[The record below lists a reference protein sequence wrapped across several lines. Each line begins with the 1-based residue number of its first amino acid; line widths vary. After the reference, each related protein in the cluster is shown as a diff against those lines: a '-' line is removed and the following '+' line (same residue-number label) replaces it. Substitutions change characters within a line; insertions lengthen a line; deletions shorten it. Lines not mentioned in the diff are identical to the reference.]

1 MRLSRVTSILLAV
14 FVAVGLATAP
24 LVGPAAAKASSI
36 VAMTDMSDMAA
47 SSADM
52 PCCPEKHSS
61 NDCQD
66 CPLAA
71 MCTLTNVQAVPPSSS
86 GFAIRAS
93 KRTLIS
99 AVNDL
104 ILDGLNAAPPDHPP
118 RILI

>member
-1 MRLSRVTSILLAV
+1 MRLSRVTSFLLAV
-14 FVAVGLATAP
+14 FVTVGLATAP
-24 LVGPAAAKASSI
+24 LVGPAAARASSN
-36 VAMTDMSDMAA
+36 VAMTDMAA

>member
-1 MRLSRVTSILLAV
+1 MRLSPVTSFLLAV
-14 FVAVGLATAP
+14 FVTVGLATAP

-36 VAMTDMSDMAA
+36 VAMTDMAA

-52 PCCPEKHSS
+52 PCCPDKHSG
-61 NDCQD
+61 NDCPD

-71 MCTLTNVQAVPPSSS
+71 MCTLTTAQAVPPSAS
-86 GFAIRAS
+86 GFHIRAS
-93 KRTLIS
+93 KRTFIS

-104 ILDGLNAAPPDHPP
+104 ILDGVKNAPPHHPP